1 MSGIRLTKIA
11 KNSEQISHFIDP
23 ASLTDRVGFQKTP
36 FFQTSRSLRPVGNI

>member
-23 ASLTDRVGFQKTP
+23 ASLTDRVGFQKL
-36 FFQTSRSLRPVGNI
+36 SIISAEILAN